1 MFAPIKGGT
10 SIMSNP
16 TPTVDTQAVAAKHR
30 AMWAS
35 GDYAKLAA
43 ELVAPLGPVLV
54 EATGIASGDRVL
66 DVAAGTGNAAIPAA
80 DTGASVVASDLCPEL
95 LEQGSRLAAERGV
108 ELEWR
113 EANAHEL
120 PFGDNEFDVVMSCIG
135 VMFAPFHQ
143 LAAGELVRVCK
154 PGGRIGLISWTPE
167 GHIGQLWAAMKP
179 YAPAPPPGAQP
190 PPLWGQEDH
199 VRALLGD
206 GVTDV
211 VTERR
216 MLTVDHFADGAE
228 FRDYFKAVYGPT
240 IAVYRNIE
248 GDAERIAELDA
259 AIAQV
264 GDSVLSSSSSMEWEY
279 LLLTARKA

>member
-1 MFAPIKGGT
+1 
-10 SIMSNP
+10 MSTAE
-16 TPTVDTQAVAAKHR
+16 TPTLNEAVAAKHR

-43 ELVAPLGPVLV
+43 ELVSPLGPVLV
-54 EATGIASGDRVL
+54 QATGIARGDRVL

-80 DTGASVVASDLCPEL
+80 ETGASVVASDLVPEL

-108 ELEWR
+108 DLEWR

-120 PFGDNEFDVVMSCIG
+120 PFEDGEFDAVMSCIG

-143 LAAGELVRVCK
+143 RAADELVRVCK
-154 PGGRIGLISWTPE
+154 PGGRIGVISWTPE

-179 YAPAPPPGAQP
+179 YAPPPPPGAQP

-228 FRDYFKAVYGPT
+228 FRDYFKTIYGPT

-248 GDAERIAELDA
+248 GDPDRVAALDA
-259 AIAQV
+259 AIAEV
-264 GDSVLSSSSSMEWEY
+264 GDSVLSASSTMEWEY

>member
-1 MFAPIKGGT
+1 
-10 SIMSNP
+10 MSNP
-16 TPTVDTQAVAAKHR
+16 TTAVDHNQVAAKHR

-35 GDYAKLAA
+35 GDYAKLAS
-43 ELVAPLGPVLV
+43 ELVSPLGPVLV
-54 EATGIASGDRVL
+54 QATGIAKGDRVL
-66 DVAAGTGNAAIPAA
+66 DVAAGTGNASIPAA
-80 DTGASVVASDLCPEL
+80 ATGASVVASDLCPEL
-95 LEQGSRLAAERGV
+95 LEQGSRAAAERGV

-120 PFGDNEFDVVMSCIG
+120 PFGDDEFDVVMSSIG

-179 YAPAPPPGAQP
+179 YAPPPPPGAQP

-206 GVTDV
+206 RVTDV
-211 VTERR
+211 ATERR
-216 MLTVDHFADGAE
+216 MLTVEQFADGAE
-228 FRDYFKAVYGPT
+228 FRDYFKTLYGPT

-248 GDAERIAELDA
+248 GDPDRVAALDA
-259 AIAQV
+259 DIARV
-264 GDSVLSSSSSMEWEY
+264 GDAVLSSSSTMEWEY
-279 LLLTARKA
+279 LLLTARKG